1 MKTHLSRDRVVVDV
15 TDCGCGIKEE
25 NYESVF
31 GPFFSTKNR
40 GTGLGLAIVKKI
52 VEAHGGEVSFQTNP
66 QEGVTFV
73 VRLPVSEELAG
84 NMEE

>member
-1 MKTHLSRDRVVVDV
+1 VVDV

-31 GPFFSTKNR
+31 EPFFSTKNR
-40 GTGLGLAIVKKI
+40 GTGLGLAIVEKI

-66 QEGVTFV
+66 
-73 VRLPVSEELAG
+73 
-84 NMEE
+84 